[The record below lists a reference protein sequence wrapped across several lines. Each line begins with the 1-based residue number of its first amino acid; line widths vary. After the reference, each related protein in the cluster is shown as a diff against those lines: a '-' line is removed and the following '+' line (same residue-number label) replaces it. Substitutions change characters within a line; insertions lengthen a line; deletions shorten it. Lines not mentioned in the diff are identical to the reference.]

1 MKATFMTETEI
12 GSFMASVVNTRFNA
26 FLSRLAEKEGIP
38 FEWLVLDAREILRG
52 AEIEQEG

>member
-1 MKATFMTETEI
+1 MTESEI

-38 FEWLVLDAREILRG
+38 FEWMVADAREILRA